1 MEVRKGDYMSS
12 RLFSDVKKFVKYIQQ
27 RSYLL
32 QALMLSLFIGFVFY
46 QINTNNLIL
55 NQIKKTEKKV
65 DFRYFNTTRTLED
78 IHNVEIETKQG
89 RVVRLITKQ

>member
-32 QALMLSLFIGFVFY
+32 HNIGS
-46 QINTNNLIL
+46 
-55 NQIKKTEKKV
+55 KK
-65 DFRYFNTTRTLED
+65 R
-78 IHNVEIETKQG
+78 
-89 RVVRLITKQ
+89 RLYEQQVI

>member
-1 MEVRKGDYMSS
+1 MSS

-65 DFRYFNTTRTLED
+65 AFRYFNTTRTLED